1 MGFWCVCVLFFFF
14 FFFFFFFLGGGLTF
28 FKFKSWF
35 LSDIIFHY
43 LVTKKIVTQNPDST
57 SYMGFFWTL
66 HRLVLRFSI
75 IPTTD
80 MGTFF
85 FSFLWTALN
94 WRQVNVTVR
103 GLPEGTVQVTGVFA
117 IIKLVI
123 FTTTDALHLAL
134 LIHILF
140 QWM

>member
-1 MGFWCVCVLFFFF
+1 
-14 FFFFFFFLGGGLTF
+14 
-28 FKFKSWF
+28 
-35 LSDIIFHY
+35 
-43 LVTKKIVTQNPDST
+43 
-57 SYMGFFWTL
+57 
-66 HRLVLRFSI
+66 
-75 IPTTD
+75 

-103 GLPEGTVQVTGVFA
+103 GLPEGTAQVTGVFA

-140 QWM
+140 Q